1 MEFSQ
6 DAKHCAKCHELLTAL
21 YEASHRRV
29 LTMTQEVGTF
39 VMYLH
44 FIDEEIQAQ
53 SWSVTHPGPPG
64 E

>member
-1 MEFSQ
+1 
-6 DAKHCAKCHELLTAL
+6 
-21 YEASHRRV
+21 
-29 LTMTQEVGTF
+29 MTQEIGTF

-53 SWSVTHPGPPG
+53 NWSVTHPGPPG

>member
-1 MEFSQ
+1 
-6 DAKHCAKCHELLTAL
+6 
-21 YEASHRRV
+21 
-29 LTMTQEVGTF
+29 MTQEVGTF